1 LDDDKLAETLTAPQQ
16 SPAVLEGCLVRHA
29 APNDSS
35 GKRTK
40 ASNWAEGWAT
50 SVGRGLG
57 DEDGMTVQEEA
68 VQRGSGKTAQHTASI
83 LEVPVTIIKPSKG
96 WISLRLGDL
105 WEYRELLYF
114 LTWRD
119 IKVRY
124 KQTVLGAA
132 WAIIQPFFTM
142 VVFSL
147 FFGRLA
153 KVPSD
158 DIPYPVFS
166 YAALVPW
173 TFFANGLSQ
182 SSTSLVASAN
192 LIQKV
197 YFPRLVIPISSVVS
211 GAVDFV
217 LAFVVLLGMMFY
229 FGIVPTG
236 NVVWLPLLLL
246 LALVTS
252 LGVGLWLTAMNV
264 QFRDVRYA
272 VPFLV
277 QAWMF
282 ATPIAYPSS
291 LLDEPWR
298 TVYGI
303 NPMAGVVEGFRWA
316 LLGTETAPGPIVLV
330 SALVAVGLLISGAYY
345 FRRMEKTFADVV

>member
-1 LDDDKLAETLTAPQQ
+1 MTDNP
-16 SPAVLEGCLVRHA
+16 
-29 APNDSS
+29 SS
-35 GKRTK
+35 V
-40 ASNWAEGWAT
+40 
-50 SVGRGLG
+50 SV
-57 DEDGMTVQEEA
+57 
-68 VQRGSGKTAQHTASI
+68 
-83 LEVPVTIIKPSKG
+83 VPVTIIRPSRG
-96 WISLRLGDL
+96 WISLNLRDL

-147 FFGRLA
+147 FFGKLA

-158 DIPYPVFS
+158 DIPYPIFS

-192 LIQKV
+192 LIKKV
-197 YFPRLVIPISSVVS
+197 YFPRLVVPISAVIS
-211 GAVDFV
+211 GGVDFV
-217 LAFVVLLGMMFY
+217 LAFVVLVGMMLFY
-229 FGIVPTG
+229 GIVPTAA
-236 NVVWLPLLLL
+236 VVWLPLLLL

-330 SALVAVGLLISGAYY
+330 SALVAVVILISGAYY